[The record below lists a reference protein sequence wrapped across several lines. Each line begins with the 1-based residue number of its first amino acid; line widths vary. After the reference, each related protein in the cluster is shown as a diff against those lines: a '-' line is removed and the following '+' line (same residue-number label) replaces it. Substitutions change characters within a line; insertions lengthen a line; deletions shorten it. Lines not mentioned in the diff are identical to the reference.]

1 MLYFHVGLH
10 KTGTTSF
17 QYSCMKNRGK
27 LLAAGLDYP
36 DDPDLTLGS
45 GQHLRFA
52 RSFKELIPF
61 LEGYKFKTDC
71 DLLISSEEI
80 INAVDATPDDK
91 VYEIFSYLQKKFNG
105 MTLLISIR
113 DDLSICKSLV
123 KEYAEGCFFRDIY
136 NFLPHYARMIGR
148 LFGISMRFD
157 VRCIDINNK
166 PETVSLPSY
175 YISESTGKQIAL
187 PELYAQV
194 SSAKQP
200 LQYFTGAFRIF
211 YAQLHKL
218 DLYNNEINT
227 IYFQDVLKN
236 ITINPEYNERLK
248 GELETFFS
256 AAVDHFFQE
265 NSLFIPKALR
275 DVAANNKPSQTD

>member
-17 QYSCMKNRGK
+17 QYSCMKNREK
-27 LLAAGLDYP
+27 LLAVGLDYP

-61 LEGYKFKTDC
+61 LDEYKFKTDC
-71 DLLISSEEI
+71 DQLISTEEI

-91 VYEIFSYLQKKFNG
+91 VYEILSHLQKKFNG
-105 MTLLISIR
+105 MTVLISIR
-113 DDLSICKSLV
+113 EDVSICKSLV
-123 KEYAEGCFFRDIY
+123 QEYAEGCFFRDIY
-136 NFLPHYARMIGR
+136 NFLPHYARMINR
-148 LFGISMRFD
+148 LFRISLRFD
-157 VRCIDINNK
+157 VRCIDINKK
-166 PETVSLPSY
+166 PTAISLPSY
-175 YISESTGKQIAL
+175 YISEGTGKQIEL

-194 SSAKQP
+194 SLAKQP
-200 LQYFTGAFRIF
+200 LQYFTGPFRTF

-218 DLYNNEINT
+218 DPYNNKINT
-227 IYFQDVLKN
+227 IYSQDVLKN

-248 GELETFFS
+248 GELEKLFS
-256 AAVDHFFQE
+256 DAVEHFFKG
-265 NSLFIPKALR
+265 NSQFIPNELRAL
-275 DVAANNKPSQTD
+275 AANNNAHQAD